1 MIFKPC
7 TGLNGFDMYDGP
19 SSQLCKRRSRSRLVE
34 APDTGVCLLPKSGK
48 NLPNSL
54 EACYL
59 FSRSDHFNLYYII
72 IAKLATW
79 SSLCHKVAF
88 SPCASNWR
96 GIGVCLPPM
105 LSIARCSLHEPPR
118 GTSLFYF
125 ILFYSQTFWQQ
136 YFVQYSLYLTGYFVT
151 QSAPSRRAPRALFP
165 VLARAAA
172 SLLSRIRL

>member
-125 ILFYSQTFWQQ
+125 ILFTNILTAVLCT
-136 YFVQYSLYLTGYFVT
+136 VQLVSDWLLRNPVCSLSSSPA
-151 QSAPSRRAPRALFP
+151 SAFSSASSRGG
-165 VLARAAA
+165 V
-172 SLLSRIRL
+172 SS